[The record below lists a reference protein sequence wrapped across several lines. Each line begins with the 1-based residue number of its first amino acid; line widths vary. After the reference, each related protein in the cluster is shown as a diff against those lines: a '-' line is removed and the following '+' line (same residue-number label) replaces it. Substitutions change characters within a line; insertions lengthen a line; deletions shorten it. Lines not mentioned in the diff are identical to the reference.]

1 LDHSAAGWAARII
14 PSMKLV
20 ALLAAGVTTAVTVSV
35 VGLPVPSTSAAVAVE
50 PAAITTTTTATAAA
64 VPAPPPAAPV
74 VTPSLPAGLAA
85 GTEGGDV
92 LRLQTRLVELHY
104 DPGTVDGRYGAGT
117 ALAVMAFQKV
127 SGLPRTGV
135 ADAGTLLALA
145 GASDP
150 APLVPTGS
158 PSRVEVDMARQ
169 VLLVWSDGQLAKILP
184 VSTGSG
190 KRYCENGVCGVA
202 VTPLG
207 EFRAERRIAGL
218 HRSPL
223 GVLYDPVYFHDGF
236 AIHGS
241 PSIPPYPASH
251 GCVRIPLHSSR
262 WIYDHVSVGTPIHL
276 L

>member
-1 LDHSAAGWAARII
+1 
-14 PSMKLV
+14 
-20 ALLAAGVTTAVTVSV
+20 VTTV
-35 VGLPVPSTSAAVAVE
+35 VPD
-50 PAAITTTTTATAAA
+50 
-64 VPAPPPAAPV
+64 PPPATPV
-74 VTPSLPAGLAA
+74 NSFPPAGLAP

-92 LRLQTRLVELHY
+92 PRLQSRLVELHY
-104 DPGTVDGRYGAGT
+104 DPGMVDGHYGAAT

-135 ADAGTLLALA
+135 ADAVTLLALA

-150 APLVPTGS
+150 APLVPTGA

-190 KRYCENGVCGVA
+190 KRYCEKRVCGMA

-207 EFRAERRIAGL
+207 EFRAERHIAGL

-223 GVLYDPVYFHDGF
+223 GVLYDPVYFHEGF
-236 AIHGS
+236 AVHGS
-241 PSIPPYPASH
+241 PQIPPYPASH

-262 WIYDHVSVGTPIHL
+262 WIYDHVPVGTPIHL